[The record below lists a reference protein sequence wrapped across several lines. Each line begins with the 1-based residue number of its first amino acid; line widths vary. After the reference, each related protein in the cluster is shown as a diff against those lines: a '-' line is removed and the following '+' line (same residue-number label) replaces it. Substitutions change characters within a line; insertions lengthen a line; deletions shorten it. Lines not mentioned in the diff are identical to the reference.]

1 LGWGRCRRGDPAFG
15 RSPDEAEAPGCVS
28 WRILDRTGIGNT
40 GMGLLII
47 GILAAYLLGSI
58 SSAIVVSRLLG
69 LPDPRGLGSG
79 NPGATNVLRAG
90 SKTGAALTLIG
101 DVAKGWL
108 PVFIVMQL
116 GDFAGWMIGLV
127 GLAAFL
133 GHLYPL
139 YFGFHGGKGVA
150 TALGVILAISPLT
163 GALVIVSWLLVAAIF
178 RYSSLAALVAALAA
192 PLYLALIHP
201 DLWLITAI
209 CVMVLFLYARHYAN
223 IQRLLRGTEPRI
235 GEKKPAT

>member
-1 LGWGRCRRGDPAFG
+1 MW
-15 RSPDEAEAPGCVS
+15 
-28 WRILDRTGIGNT
+28 
-40 GMGLLII
+40 LLII
-47 GILAAYLLGSI
+47 SVLVAYLLGSI
-58 SSAIVVSRLLG
+58 SSAIVISRLLR

-90 SKTGAALTLIG
+90 SKTGAALTLVG

-116 GDFAGWMIGLV
+116 APGDPGWLVGLV

-133 GHLYPL
+133 GHLYPV
-139 YFGFHGGKGVA
+139 YFRFEGGKGVA

-163 GALVIVSWLLVAAIF
+163 GALVALTWLLVAAIF
-178 RYSSLAALVAALAA
+178 RYSSLAALVAALTT
-192 PLYLALIHP
+192 PLYIALIVP
-201 DLWLITAI
+201 DPWLVTAI

-223 IQRLLRGTEPRI
+223 IQRLMRGTEPRI
-235 GEKKPAT
+235 GEKKPAV

>member
-1 LGWGRCRRGDPAFG
+1 M
-15 RSPDEAEAPGCVS
+15 
-28 WRILDRTGIGNT
+28 GI
-40 GMGLLII
+40 MIM
-47 GILAAYLLGSI
+47 GILVAYLLGSI
-58 SSAIVVSRLLG
+58 SSAIVVSYLLR
-69 LPDPRGLGSG
+69 LPDPRTTGSG

-90 SKTGAALTLIG
+90 SKLGAALTLIG

-116 GDFAGWMIGLV
+116 GFYPGWMIGLV

-139 YFGFHGGKGVA
+139 YFGFKGGKGVA

-163 GALVIVSWLLVAAIF
+163 ALLVIATWLLVAVIL

-192 PLYLALIHP
+192 PIYLAFVYP
-201 DLWLITAI
+201 DPWLVTAL
-209 CVMVLFLYARHYAN
+209 CVMTLFLYARHYGN
-223 IQRLLRGTEPRI
+223 IQRLLQGTEPRI
-235 GEKKPAT
+235 GQKKPAPDNAG